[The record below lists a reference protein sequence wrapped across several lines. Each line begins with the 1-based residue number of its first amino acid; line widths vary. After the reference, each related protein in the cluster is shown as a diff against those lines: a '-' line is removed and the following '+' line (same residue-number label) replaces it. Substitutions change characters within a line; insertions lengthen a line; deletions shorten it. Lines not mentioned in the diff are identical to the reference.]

1 MPPRLSVI
9 LCTYNPRTDYLA
21 RVIEALSRQTLA
33 QEKWEFV
40 VIDNKSPAP
49 VAGTIDLAWHS
60 SARVVREETPGLIH
74 ARLRGCA
81 ETSADLVVYVDDDNI
96 LAPDYLATALRLSEE
111 MLFIGVWSASI
122 RGEFETPPEPWMR
135 PYLPYLALSD
145 FTSDRW
151 ANHPEGRTL
160 PIGAGMV
167 VRREVMHA
175 YRETVREDP
184 SRLGLDRKGK
194 SLLAGGDTDI
204 GLASCAIGLGCAYMT
219 TLRVTHLIPACRLT
233 PNYLARLVTDVTA
246 SHHWIE
252 FRRGGRRPGL
262 YARIKL
268 RIKVALGILLGAR
281 HSFHFEATLARG
293 LLKATTLDP
302 AGGRQSHKL

>member
-9 LCTYNPRTDYLA
+9 LCTYNPRADYLA
-21 RVIEALSRQTLA
+21 RVLEALSRQTLSH
-33 QEKWEFV
+33 EKWELV
-40 VIDNKSPAP
+40 VIDNKSLTP
-49 VAGTIDLAWHS
+49 VAGTVDLSWHS
-60 SARVVREETPGLIH
+60 RARVVREEKPGHIH

-81 ETSADLVVYVDDDNI
+81 ETSAELVVYVDDDNI
-96 LAPDYLATALRLSEE
+96 LPPDYLATALRLSEE
-111 MLFIGVWSASI
+111 MPFIGVWSASVQ
-122 RGEFETPPEPWMR
+122 GEFETPPAPWMR

-175 YRETVREDP
+175 YRETLHQDP
-184 SRLGLDRKGK
+184 SRQALGRVGT
-194 SLLAGGDTDI
+194 SLLAGDDTDI
-204 GLASCAIGLGCAYMT
+204 GLACCTLGLGCACMSS
-219 TLRVTHLIPACRLT
+219 LRLTHLIPARRLA
-233 PNYLARLVTDVTA
+233 PPYLIRLVTDVTA

-252 FRRGGRRPGL
+252 FRRGGRRPGP
-262 YARIKL
+262 YARLKL
-268 RIKVALGILLGAR
+268 RVKVALGILLGAR
-281 HSFHFEATLARG
+281 HPFTFEATLARG

-302 AGGRQSHKL
+302 TVVRPGHQP